1 MKRGHYIL
9 IAGGIIFAA
18 GIILTTAWAL
28 PLAEEIQRNTTIL
41 QGREVGS
48 GESVTATIRIAD
60 TTRPLSIVA
69 SAGQEVEMSVRVQ
82 DPNGNQIFGTT
93 FTEAMAEAADPTV
106 PGTYELVITNQS
118 PSSAT
123 VDVVFGHIP
132 GVGERDIDT
141 DVFSGVLAGIAVTIA
156 GIMVLIGG
164 VVITVL
170 DRRR

>member
-1 MKRGHYIL
+1 M
-9 IAGGIIFAA
+9 A
-18 GIILTTAWAL
+18 GIILTTVWAL

-48 GESVTATIRIAD
+48 GESVTATIEIVD

-82 DPNGNQIFGTT
+82 DPSGNQIFGTT
-93 FTEAMAEAADPTV
+93 FTEAMAEATDPTV
-106 PGTYELVITNQS
+106 PGTYEFVITNQS
-118 PSSAT
+118 SSSAT
-123 VDVVFGHIP
+123 IDAVFGHIP

-141 DVFSGVLAGIAVTIA
+141 NVFSGVLAGVAITIA